1 MPSPAP
7 VCIQGGRELGA
18 SHQDNPQLSPSTSG
32 HEMGRAVAQC
42 DVMEGLD
49 VRPGVLGLGKLHQW
63 LWDGCMWS
71 TEHCGT
77 AIPPLQT

>member
-1 MPSPAP
+1 
-7 VCIQGGRELGA
+7 
-18 SHQDNPQLSPSTSG
+18 
-32 HEMGRAVAQC
+32 MGRAVAQC
-42 DVMEGLD
+42 GVMEGLD
-49 VRPGVLGLGKLHQW
+49 ARPGVLGLGKLHQW